1 MKKVIAQREK
11 TERQKKLE
19 KKFWRYFLLI
29 KTVILVII
37 FVLLSIAVWRFL
49 RVLKGM

>member
-1 MKKVIAQREK
+1 MRENHRAKAKKQQA
-11 TERQKKLE
+11 LE

-29 KTVILVII
+29 KTITLIII
-37 FVLLSIAVWRFL
+37 FTLLAIAVWRFL